1 MNNGWSL
8 VSCKYKD
15 SKFLFIKDHKNI
27 ISCFSLTFCFQVKMR
42 FGETEI
48 QENI

>member
-15 SKFLFIKDHKNI
+15 NKFSFIKEKNI
-27 ISCFSLTFCFQVKMR
+27 ISCFSLTFYFQVKMR

-48 QENI
+48 QGNI